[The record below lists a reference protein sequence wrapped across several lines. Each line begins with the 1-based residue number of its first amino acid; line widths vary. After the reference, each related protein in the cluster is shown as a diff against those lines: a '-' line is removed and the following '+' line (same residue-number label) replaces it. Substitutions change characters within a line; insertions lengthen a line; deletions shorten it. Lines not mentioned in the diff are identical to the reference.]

1 MRKRSPVLI
10 KDILLC
16 AFVLERCLIMYHFL
30 RRPLAMCQQK
40 GNFFLDDK
48 ESQYYSTY
56 SEPGNLQ
63 IHLPEIRR
71 IKDTEVIGNGLHSQM
86 YQLAE

>member
-1 MRKRSPVLI
+1 
-10 KDILLC
+10 
-16 AFVLERCLIMYHFL
+16 
-30 RRPLAMCQQK
+30 MCQQK